1 MWDRPPTADDRGTRR
16 QPASRAEGGVLAV
29 DENKLNAFMGQFVQ
43 DLGATVQ
50 AGMVVLGHRLGL
62 YRAMAG
68 AGPLS
73 PAELAERTG
82 TAERYVREWLAAQAA
97 AGYVAYNPASGR
109 FSLPEEQAFALAD
122 PAGPVYLPGAF
133 QLALAS
139 LKGEPRIAEAFRT
152 GAGVGWH
159 EQDPEV
165 FDGCEMFFAPG
176 YRANLVQSWIP
187 ALDGVEARLQ
197 AGARVADVG
206 CGHGA
211 STIIMARA
219 YPRSTFVGF
228 DYRDRS
234 IESAR
239 KAASEAG
246 VSDRVHFE
254 VARPTPSPGT
264 ATTWWRPSTASTTW
278 ATRPGRPPTSAAPS
292 PTTAPGCWSSRPPAT
307 ARRTTSTR
315 SGGCTTASRCCS
327 ACPTPSPSSQR
338 PCSATRPARPAP
350 ASWPP
355 PAASPASAGPPR
367 PRST

>member
-1 MWDRPPTADDRGTRR
+1 M
-16 QPASRAEGGVLAV
+16 AV
-29 DENKLNAFMGQFVQ
+29 NEDKLNTFLGQFVQ
-43 DLGATVQ
+43 DVGATVQ

-82 TAERYVREWLAAQAA
+82 TAERYVHEWLAAQAA
-97 AGYVAYNPASGR
+97 AGYLAHDPASGR

-139 LKGEPRIAEAFRT
+139 LKAEPRIAEAFRT
-152 GAGVGWH
+152 GGGVGWH

-187 ALDGVEARLQ
+187 ALDGVEAKLQ

-211 STIIMARA
+211 STVIMAKA
-219 YPRSTFVGF
+219 YPKSTFTGF
-228 DYRDRS
+228 DYHQRS
-234 IESAR
+234 IDWAR
-239 KAASEAG
+239 KAAADAG
-246 VSDRVHFE
+246 VSDRVRFE
-254 VARPTPSPGT
+254 VAPG
-264 ATTWWRPSTASTTW
+264 RRLRRRRL
-278 ATRPGRPPTSAAPS
+278 RPGGDLRLLP
-292 PTTAPGCWSSRPPAT
+292 
-307 ARRTTSTR
+307 
-315 SGGCTTASRCCS
+315 
-327 ACPTPSPSSQR
+327 
-338 PCSATRPARPAP
+338 
-350 ASWPP
+350 
-355 PAASPASAGPPR
+355 
-367 PRST
+367 

>member
-1 MWDRPPTADDRGTRR
+1 
-16 QPASRAEGGVLAV
+16 VAV
-29 DENKLNAFMGQFVQ
+29 DESKLNEFLGQFVQ

-82 TAERYVREWLAAQAA
+82 TAERYVQEWLAAQAA
-97 AGYVAYNPASGR
+97 AGYVAYDAASGR

-122 PAGPVYLPGAF
+122 PAGLAYLPGAF

-139 LKGEPRIAEAFRT
+139 LKAEPRIAEAFRT

-176 YRANLVQSWIP
+176 YRANLVPSWIP
-187 ALDGVEARLQ
+187 ALDGVEAKLQ

-211 STIIMARA
+211 STILLAEA
-219 YPRSTFVGF
+219 YPNSTFAGF
-228 DYRDRS
+228 DYHDRS
-234 IESAR
+234 IEWAR
-239 KAASEAG
+239 KAASDAG
-246 VSDRVHFE
+246 VSDRVRFE
-254 VARPTPSPGT
+254 
-264 ATTWWRPSTASTTW
+264 
-278 ATRPGRPPTSAAPS
+278 AAPADAFGGDGYDLVA
-292 PTTAPGCWSSRPPAT
+292 TFDCFHDLGDPAG
-307 ARRTTSTR
+307 AAAHIRRALADDGT
-315 SGGCTTASRCCS
+315 
-327 ACPTPSPSSQR
+327 
-338 PCSATRPARPAP
+338 
-350 ASWPP
+350 WLLVE
-355 PAASPASAGPPR
+355 PAAGDRLEDNLNPVGRLYYGFSVLLCVPNALSQQPTAVLGNQAGEARTRELTAAGGFTRFRRAAETPFNLVYEVR
-367 PRST
+367 P

>member
-1 MWDRPPTADDRGTRR
+1 M
-16 QPASRAEGGVLAV
+16 AV
-29 DENKLNAFMGQFVQ
+29 DENKLNAFMGQFAQ

-73 PAELAERTG
+73 
-82 TAERYVREWLAAQAA
+82 
-97 AGYVAYNPASGR
+97 
-109 FSLPEEQAFALAD
+109 

-187 ALDGVEARLQ
+187 ALDGVEAKLQ

-211 STIIMARA
+211 STIIMAKA
-219 YPRSTFVGF
+219 YPKSTLTGF
-228 DYRDRS
+228 DYHQRS
-234 IESAR
+234 IDWAR
-239 KAASEAG
+239 KAG
-246 VSDRVHFE
+246 VSDRVRFE
-254 VARPTPSPGT
+254 APGARRLRRG
-264 ATTWWRPSTASTTW
+264 RL
-278 ATRPGRPPTSAAPS
+278 RPGGDLRLLPRHGRPRR
-292 PTTAPGCWSSRPPAT
+292 GGRPH
-307 ARRTTSTR
+307 
-315 SGGCTTASRCCS
+315 
-327 ACPTPSPSSQR
+327 
-338 PCSATRPARPAP
+338 
-350 ASWPP
+350 
-355 PAASPASAGPPR
+355 PPR
-367 PRST
+367 PRRRRHLAAGRAGRPRPPGGQPQPGRAAVLRLLGAAVRAQRPLPAAHGRAGQPGRRGPHPRADRRRRVRPLPPRRPRPRSI